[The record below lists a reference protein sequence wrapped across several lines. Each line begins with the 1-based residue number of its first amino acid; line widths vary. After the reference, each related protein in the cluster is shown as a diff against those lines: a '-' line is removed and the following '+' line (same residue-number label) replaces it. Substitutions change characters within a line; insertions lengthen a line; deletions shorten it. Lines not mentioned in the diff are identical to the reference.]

1 MEINSDSMRDKFEG
15 CLLGGAAGDALG
27 YAIEFWREPQIFSTY
42 GNEGIRT
49 LKQAADRTGVA
60 YFSDDTQMTLF
71 TSNGITCG
79 MDRTEGMPGIAD
91 VWLAYREWLGTQ
103 NDRSRI
109 DDPTHPKMWLYD
121 QKCLHALRA
130 PGNTCLAAV
139 KTSKDGGTIEKPVN
153 DSKGCGGVMRVAPIG
168 LFASAYPGVDAMQL
182 AAEAAALTH
191 GHPLGWLPAAML
203 GDLVAHLVHIDPNN
217 LSEPLSETLYRI
229 VGKSANDTAR
239 HFARYPQTGV
249 LGDLVTE
256 AMRLSREHS
265 LSRTDEVE
273 RIHQLGEGWVG
284 EEALAIALYAVL
296 SHPDDPAAAL
306 RCAVNHNGDSDSTGA
321 VAGNIVGALWGRTY
335 FEQSFDLTFLEQP
348 ALIAKVADDL
358 LAHCEKYA
366 GQQRR
371 EADGHWLP
379 FPPRADDVMRT
390 SRSYPDV
397 GMPYTPL
404 TKLALRLSFEAH
416 KNQVDKSGLPYV
428 YHPFHLAEQM
438 PSEETACVAL
448 LHDVV
453 EDGHF
458 TLDELR
464 ERGMPETV
472 VENVAALTRG
482 EGVPYIEYVLSLRDK
497 PVAREVKLADL
508 RHNANLAR
516 LDHVQAGDLHR
527 IVRYRIAQALLDDAD
542 DTLDMLANP
551 PEWRKHIALDLDGIF
566 DLIVAYTED
575 GHLLRLELEV
585 HGDEEM
591 RLLLAAE
598 DAPKMRDAF
607 NPSRS
612 LPEGLADALEHGGIA
627 SVLDILSDNGIP
639 FEMA

>member
-1 MEINSDSMRDKFEG
+1 MGINSDSMRDKFEG

-27 YAIEFWREPQIFSTY
+27 YAIEFWSEPQIFSTF
-42 GNEGIRT
+42 GKEGIRT
-49 LKQAADRTGVA
+49 LKQAADRTDVA

-79 MDRTEGMPGIAD
+79 MDRTGGMPEMAD

-109 DDPTHPKMWLYD
+109 DDPTRPKMWLYD
-121 QKCLHALRA
+121 QRCLHALRA
-130 PGNTCLAAV
+130 SGNTCLAAIR
-139 KTSKDGGTIEKPVN
+139 TSKYGGTIEKPVN

-168 LFASAYPGVDAMQL
+168 LFASAYPGVDAMQF

-203 GDLVAHLVHIDPNN
+203 ADLVAHLVHIDPNA
-217 LSEPLSETLYRI
+217 LSEPLGETLYRI
-229 VGKSANDTAR
+229 VGKSANDTVR
-239 HFARYPQTGV
+239 RFVRYPEARA

-256 AMRLSREHS
+256 SMRLSYERS
-265 LSRTDEVE
+265 LSREDEIK

-321 VAGNIVGALWGRTY
+321 VAGNIIGALWGRAF
-335 FEQSFDLTFLEQP
+335 FEQHFDLSFLEEP

-358 LAHCEKYA
+358 LAHCEKYTD
-366 GQQRR
+366 QQHRK
-371 EADGHWLP
+371 ADGHWLP
-379 FPPRADDVMRT
+379 SPPRADNVMQA

-404 TKLALRLSFEAH
+404 TKLALKLSFEAH
-416 KNQVDKSGLPYV
+416 KNQLDKSGLPYV
-428 YHPFHLAEQM
+428 YHPFHLADQM
-438 PSEETACVAL
+438 SSEETACVAL

-453 EDGHF
+453 EDDHF

-464 ERGMPETV
+464 EKGMPETV

-482 EGVPYIEYVLSLRDK
+482 AGVPYIDYVLNLRDK
-497 PVAREVKLADL
+497 PIAREVKLADL
-508 RHNANLAR
+508 RHNANLLR

-527 IVRYRIAQALLDDAD
+527 IVRYRIAQALLDDAN

-551 PEWRKHIALDLDGIF
+551 PEWRKRIALDLNGVY
-566 DLIVAYTED
+566 DLIVTYTED
-575 GHLLRLELEV
+575 GHLLQLELEV
-585 HGDEEM
+585 HGDEE
-591 RLLLAAE
+591 LCFLFAAE
-598 DAPKMRDAF
+598 DAPRMRDAF
-607 NPSRS
+607 NPARS